1 MELNQEDLQKRTN
14 ELADAL
20 REKTRKHNQMQ
31 ELYNKLKRRALYSQ
45 VPTAV
50 SDSTD
55 SALRSNIGTRY
66 QNYDERP
73 DPQPRE
79 SFHSPLDVQ
88 MLHGNPQFLGE
99 HATLRPGQLHS
110 VGNSDNNFIASTAPR
125 SIARP
130 VIERTGAVEGLPRM
144 LSPSEPT
151 SRTSDQPG

>member
-1 MELNQEDLQKRTN
+1 MELNQEDLQKKTN

-55 SALRSNIGTRY
+55 PASRSNIGTRY
-66 QNYDERP
+66 QNNEERS

-79 SFHSPLDVQ
+79 PFYPPTDVQ
-88 MLHGNPQFLGE
+88 MLRGNPQFLGE
-99 HATLRPGQLHS
+99 HATLRPGQLPS
-110 VGNSDNNFIASTAPR
+110 VGNSNNNFIASTIPH
-125 SIARP
+125 SIVRP
-130 VIERTGAVEGLPRM
+130 IIERTGAVEGLSCM
-144 LSPSEPT
+144 LSQSDPT
-151 SRTSDQPG
+151 SRTSDQAK